1 MRPYPSRPVAPPYP
15 GRPAARPYPSGLR
28 AARPYPG
35 RPAARP
41 YPGSRRAVAGLAA
54 PAAALLLL
62 LGAACPAVAADGEP
76 DRDFTIEDPRITE
89 SSGLAASRLHPGIY
103 WTHNDS
109 DDGPYVFAVDS
120 RTGKTVATVTMR
132 GVGEPR
138 DVEGISIGPDGDVY
152 VGDIGD
158 NLDGTWSHVWI
169 YRFPE
174 PKTLRDTTVTATQ
187 YDVQYADGPRNAES
201 LMVHPKTG
209 RVYIASK
216 NEDGGGL
223 YEGPGKLTTGST
235 NVFRRVG
242 EVPWVTDGAFSPDGR
257 SLALRSYFSARVY
270 AFENGRL
277 GESRAVAA
285 PFQRQAESVTYT
297 ADGSALMFGSEGRAA
312 VSCASRSRA
321 AASRAGAGARGRP
334 GAGEARGE
342 REPGAGRERRSGG
355 RRQGQRG
362 AGGRDHHRRGGAL
375 VRAPAEAG
383 AGAGLRGAWRR
394 CRGARRAGNRA
405 EGRGMGQG

>member
-1 MRPYPSRPVAPPYP
+1 MRPYPSRPVARPYP
-15 GRPAARPYPSGLR
+15 SRPAARPSPSGLR
-28 AARPYPG
+28 AARPYPDPG
-35 RPAARP
+35 GAAARP
-41 YPGSRRAVAGLAA
+41 QPGSRRAVAGFSGLAA

-62 LGAACPAVAADGEP
+62 LGAAWPAVAADGEP

-138 DVEGISIGPDGDVY
+138 DVEGISIGPDGDIY

-158 NLDGTWSHVWI
+158 NLDGTWNHVWI

-216 NEDGGGL
+216 NENGGGL
-223 YEGPGKLTTGST
+223 YEGPAKLTTGSM

-297 ADGSALMFGSEGRAA
+297 ADGSALMFGSEGT
-312 VSCASRSRA
+312 RSGVVRVEVE
-321 AASRAGAGARGRP
+321 GGGRP
-334 GAGEARGE
+334 DG
-342 REPGAGRERRSGG
+342 SGG
-355 RRQGQRG
+355 TEDGQEQGKPAGNGSPGQGGSAGQEDDGKGSVGLG
-362 AGGRDHHRRGGAL
+362 AVIIIGVGAL
-375 VRAPAEAG
+375 WFA
-383 AGAGLRGAWRR
+383 LRRK
-394 CRGARRAGNRA
+394 RGKG
-405 EGRGMGQG
+405 